1 MYKLIWIEI
10 SLVFLFGVKGV
21 KIYIREVMV
30 GYLGFE
36 VGLGIY
42 VRVFEG
48 EVLGRGGWDWI

>member
-48 EVLGRGGWDWI
+48 EVLGRGG